1 MVSLTGGNPVNSNV
15 GCFVVKSK
23 LAVFMAKQIS
33 SIILLVALCAF
44 NAFSQARDV
53 PATAS
58 NLYART
64 LSACLAKELED
75 YGKLGTRV
83 DYENRIVE
91 RNIHFTDKLPTQFG
105 KIKVEY
111 LDPETLRERYLKTR
125 QEMQVL
131 SLRPMKNDGTT
142 LIISIGNYWFSY
154 TKKSYHYGL
163 EGGCTVNFN
172 FESSKSDFAL
182 TKIDLWGI

>member
-1 MVSLTGGNPVNSNV
+1 
-15 GCFVVKSK
+15 
-23 LAVFMAKQIS
+23 MAEQIS
-33 SIILLVALCAF
+33 SLILLFSLCAF
-44 NAFSQARDV
+44 NAFSQVKDA
-53 PATAS
+53 PATES

-83 DYENRIVE
+83 DYENRVVE
-91 RNIHFTDKLPTQFG
+91 RNIHLTDNLPTQFG

-111 LDPETLRERYLKTR
+111 LDSETLRERYQKTR
-125 QEMQVL
+125 QEIQVL
-131 SLRPMKNDGTT
+131 SMRPMKNEGAT

-154 TKKSYHYGL
+154 KKKSYNYGL
-163 EGGCTVNFN
+163 EGGCTVKFN
-172 FESSKSDFAL
+172 FDSSQNNFAL

>member
-1 MVSLTGGNPVNSNV
+1 
-15 GCFVVKSK
+15 
-23 LAVFMAKQIS
+23 MAKQIS
-33 SIILLVALCAF
+33 SFFLLFGLCAL
-44 NAFSQARDV
+44 NAFSQVKDA
-53 PATAS
+53 PSIQS
-58 NLYART
+58 NLYERT

-83 DYENRIVE
+83 DYENRVVE
-91 RNIHFTDKLPTQFG
+91 RNIHLTDNLPTQFG

-111 LDPETLRERYLKTR
+111 LDSETLRERYQKTR
-125 QEMQVL
+125 QEIQVL
-131 SLRPMKNDGTT
+131 SIRPMKNEGAT

-154 TKKSYHYGL
+154 KKKSYNYGL

-172 FESSKSDFAL
+172 FNSSQNDFAL

>member
-1 MVSLTGGNPVNSNV
+1 
-15 GCFVVKSK
+15 
-23 LAVFMAKQIS
+23 MARQIS
-33 SIILLVALCAF
+33 SLILLFGLCAF
-44 NAFSQARDV
+44 STFSQVKDA
-53 PATAS
+53 ASTES

-83 DYENRIVE
+83 DYENRVVE
-91 RNIHFTDKLPTQFG
+91 RNIHLTDNLPTQFG

-111 LDPETLRERYLKTR
+111 LDSETLRERYQKTR
-125 QEMQVL
+125 QKIQVL
-131 SLRPMKNDGTT
+131 SIRPMKNKGAT
-142 LIISIGNYWFSY
+142 LIVSIGNYWFSY
-154 TKKSYHYGL
+154 KKKSYNYGL

-172 FESSKSDFAL
+172 FDSSQNDFAL

>member
-1 MVSLTGGNPVNSNV
+1 
-15 GCFVVKSK
+15 
-23 LAVFMAKQIS
+23 MAKQIS
-33 SIILLVALCAF
+33 SLILLFGLCAF
-44 NAFSQARDV
+44 NAFSQVKDA
-53 PATAS
+53 PATES

-83 DYENRIVE
+83 DYENRVVE
-91 RNIHFTDKLPTQFG
+91 RNIHLTDNLPTQFG

-111 LDPETLRERYLKTR
+111 LDSETLRERYQKTR
-125 QEMQVL
+125 QEIQVL
-131 SLRPMKNDGTT
+131 SMRPMKNEGAT

-154 TKKSYHYGL
+154 KKKSYNYGL
-163 EGGCTVNFN
+163 EGGCTVKFN
-172 FESSKSDFAL
+172 FDSSQNNFAL